1 MNITQLNAKSL
12 LLVIVSAGL
21 GIDSASLSISGDDSS
36 SFLYAIR
43 KYTTI
48 NTRLITAISPVCVIN
63 VENEKLSD
71 VPIIILGGSPH
82 IVAEP
87 PRLAQNI
94 SDKIIGTG
102 LNFNSLAS
110 SIDTAARNNI
120 TVILSINIANP
131 KDITINVINNALVR

>member
-1 MNITQLNAKSL
+1 MS
-12 LLVIVSAGL
+12 
-21 GIDSASLSISGDDSS
+21 DDDAS

-48 NTRLITAISPVCVIN
+48 NTILIAAISPVCVIN

-102 LNFNSLAS
+102 LNFSIFAS
-110 SIDTAARNNI
+110 SIDTAAKNNI
-120 TVILSINIANP
+120 TVMLSINIARQ
-131 KDITINVINNALVR
+131 KDIIMNVINNALVR